1 MSTEQNNPTSRPT
14 PDSLRK
20 KTPFLANLKRNTQ
33 SIRQALAFAGIGAIV
48 VGVLIWIFLR
58 GLEGPS
64 YIVIGIGLA
73 ILLVDAIISLATV
86 RQAVFGR
93 RGRYGVNTA
102 IVFIVFLT
110 IAVIVNFTL
119 HWAVDRPN
127 PAAWLRVDTT
137 ATKQFLLEEQVVNTL
152 ENLKEPV
159 KITAFFATNT
169 AADAAAWRDTEDML
183 SEFRRRSGDFELT
196 YELVDPEINPN
207 VATGFGVTQFPALAI
222 QGTESLRTEIVV
234 GGNPGA
240 TSGVFTEQQVVTGLL
255 VINEIRQKKVL
266 FVTGHSER
274 DVLDTSENTSIGL
287 AGRALNRENYIVLVE
302 TLQELATRLAIGD
315 PLEIPAVIVFAN
327 PTQELLPI
335 DQNALLEYARS
346 GGSIMFMIEPNDTPD
361 SFKQFLSR
369 YGVAVGDGE
378 AADRASYVGGN
389 ETFIQVKKSNQQLPP
404 HPITDDFEV
413 LYMPG
418 VTHFGWTIDPAAV
431 PLVDDIT
438 PVVMQAM
445 LASTTLYSWSE
456 TDPDFIGF
464 DQGVDIGGPLPIAV
478 AVEAIG
484 ELAGGT
490 YSDGESTI
498 SMNMV
503 LIGDTDFATN
513 NYFGSANNADLFI
526 NSVNF
531 LAKDVELISIRAKTE
546 ADRQMFLTKNERDFV
561 RWSGW
566 LLMPALIS
574 IFGFWTWW
582 RRR

>member
-1 MSTEQNNPTSRPT
+1 MSTEQNSPTSRPT

-20 KTPFLANLKRNTQ
+20 KTPFLENLKRNTQ

-240 TSGVFTEQQVVTGLL
+240 TSAVFTEQQVVTGLL

-274 DVLDTSENTSIGL
+274 DVLDINESTSVGL
-287 AGRALNRENYIVLVE
+287 AARALNRENYVVLVE

-315 PLEIPAVIVFAN
+315 PLEVPAVIVFSN

-335 DQNALLEYARS
+335 DQQALLEYARS

-361 SFKQFLSR
+361 TFKQFLSR

-418 VTHFGWTIDPAAV
+418 VTHFGWSIDPAAV
-431 PLVDDIT
+431 PLVNDTT

-513 NYFGSANNADLFI
+513 NYFGSANNSDLFI